1 MAYRSEKIAS
11 QLARELGQ
19 ILAHE
24 VRDPRLAKV
33 LITQVTVS
41 QDLKHARVL
50 YGASI
55 DTEDLDGLHRAMQK
69 AKGFLRFR
77 LGRVLAL
84 RVVPELDLR
93 PDRGYWTGMDVIELL
108 SKLDI
113 DSDPASDSDSGER

>member
-55 DTEDLDGLHRAMQK
+55 DTEDLDGLHRAM
-69 AKGFLRFR
+69 
-77 LGRVLAL
+77 
-84 RVVPELDLR
+84 
-93 PDRGYWTGMDVIELL
+93 
-108 SKLDI
+108 
-113 DSDPASDSDSGER
+113 